1 MRYSAAVSASI
12 GVRELRNH
20 ISDVLRRVESGERIM
35 ISVSGRPV
43 AELRPLA
50 GPAWS
55 SKADILAA
63 LKVQADS
70 GLTQQL
76 DEIAGDLL
84 EPLE

>member
-1 MRYSAAVSASI
+1 
-12 GVRELRNH
+12 
-20 ISDVLRRVESGERIM
+20 M